1 MYAVVKTGGK
11 QYRVSKDDKL
21 IIDRVSGEAGD
32 KITLDEVLLLGDGDK
47 VEFGK
52 PTVKGASVGATLLK
66 QTRGEKIVV
75 FKHKRRKNYRRKQGH
90 RQDLSLIQISEI
102 SSAGKAKAK
111 AEAKPETKK
120 KSVSSEAKPAAKK
133 AEAKAKPK
141 TEKKAV
147 SAKAKTKPKPK
158 TKTKSVK
165 AKKKE

>member
-111 AEAKPETKK
+111 KE
-120 KSVSSEAKPAAKK
+120 SVSSEAKPAAKK
-133 AEAKAKPK
+133 SEAKAKPK

-147 SAKAKTKPKPK
+147 SAKAKTK
-158 TKTKSVK
+158 TKKAVK